1 MKKVILLFMSIIF
14 TIVNVN
20 AQGSCGT
27 AHPTQA
33 QYDFTKN
40 VVSNIMLTANAGMTC
55 IPIRPHIVRK
65 TDGTGGIS
73 LTEINQGISYLNEYY
88 FDMGVEFY
96 LCGTT
101 PDFIDSDTHYDFL
114 SANETAMTSAG
125 NEVTNA
131 INMYFVNG
139 INYSGGPSYIAGY
152 AYLPNNSLYSTR
164 IVMRNGSTANGETLV
179 HELGHHF
186 NLLHTF
192 QGTINGN
199 TDPDAENVPRSG
211 FPNANCSANGDLL
224 CDTDADP
231 GFATATFNTTTCTYT
246 GGGLDQNGVAYTPPI
261 SNVMSY
267 FPVTCQTPPVLT
279 LGQYFRMQQGKVIR
293 DGHSAYTMD
302 CPASVVADAT
312 SLIASFN
319 GLGVNLSWTD
329 NANNELGYFI
339 ERSTV
344 SASAGFRAYG
354 GLATGENA
362 TSFSDNSVSA
372 TTTYYYRVK
381 AVNDGCNEYSN
392 VATVTTTDIFCAAA
406 AGNSTDEFI
415 SNVAL
420 GSISNASTGD
430 NYTNYSATISTDL
443 TVGTVYPYTILSA
456 GNAGNGYAE
465 DTCAIWI
472 DWNQDGDFEDVDEW
486 ITNTA
491 GVAPYTGNITPPVTA
506 LIGNTIMRV
515 RIHYNEEI
523 SSPCGTSVWG
533 EVEDYGINVL
543 GGVVVCN
550 PTTVALPYTGISGS
564 AEFSHSTINSPTNL
578 PAPGPQEICGTN
590 FTLSYQTTPG
600 TDGSTNWFGTVSG
613 NGLSSQDFG
622 NESASFQTYPV
633 DVSTVNAVDIL
644 AIGTTVGGSV
654 FAGASE
660 DFTWWYSLDGAAQVP
675 FFTTTS
681 DGPLVASSLNLDVT
695 GINTI
700 QVGFTFEVNGGGDG
714 FENMNVAITE
724 YVAPSSVIAVTNTNL
739 SGFMYVEGSGPS
751 MVQLD
756 TVSGTG
762 LSGTMYATNVAS
774 FEFSYN
780 GTIWFA
786 DVDSIVPLAGNI
798 TPFQIFVR
806 LIAGLSVGNYSETM
820 TFSSTGATAVVVN
833 LTGEVT
839 AAPLVA
845 CSELFISEYG
855 EPSSGSGKYIEIYN
869 PTSGTVN
876 LSSYRLDKHTNGG
889 SGSTSSFTL
898 SGSLASGSTMV
909 IGNNLGDVPSSNL
922 TNSTICSFNGDDVME
937 LMKDVGAVFTG
948 IDIIGVDT
956 GSDPGTGWDV
966 AGTNNGTA
974 NKTLKR
980 KTSVQTPNTDWTAS
994 AGTTI
999 ADSEWEVITY
1009 SQADLGSHITAC
1021 VAVCSIDSINI
1032 GTQTACA
1039 PVTNFHTQELVVYY
1053 STAPASGTLNVN
1065 GQYFAITS
1073 SPQTIILDSLIS
1085 DGNSVNVIAEFSTNS
1100 SCSLTETAL
1109 FIAPVSCSVTC
1120 NVSGITTG
1128 AQTACIGVTNFYTQ
1142 ELIVTYTTA
1151 PATGTLNVNG
1161 QYFAITT
1168 SPQTI
1173 ILDSLISDGM
1183 SVNVTALFSD
1193 DVACTFTAN
1202 GVFTAAVDCTPA
1214 TPCAELIIS
1223 EYVEDGAQKYLE
1235 IYNPT
1240 GATIDLTNYDVVVY
1254 SNANTSPNSP
1264 INISGSIVSGGVYVI
1279 KGSSSN
1285 VWSGTANLTSGSLSF
1300 NGNDAVALRKSGAII
1315 DLIGPIGNTIY
1326 FGDDRTLTR
1335 LLSIQ
1340 VPADT
1345 YNVAEWTDTDPY
1357 TVADLG
1363 SHITACVTPVTFDWV
1378 GTTDTDWNTASNW
1391 SGNAVPSS
1399 TDLVT
1404 IPDVSSG
1411 SGNFPLITPSVILGD
1426 ITVDANSS
1434 LVVATGI
1441 VLDGTFTNNGTVTLQ
1456 DGAYLDDFINVGA
1469 SFVGEI
1475 TVETMAANGVTDDQR
1490 FITSPVNAPMFS
1502 EIADDLNGPW
1512 GAGAQ
1517 GTNGVAVTVDDCSIP
1532 TLTAASNYGNLFELN
1547 ESIITNGAQ
1556 CELEA
1561 WVVRSSGQLDN
1572 ARGYSAYLTNGS
1584 TFNFSGTPNTGAI
1597 QINATNSSS
1606 SHVIAEGWNL
1616 LGNPYPSPIS
1626 RNAVITAGA
1635 TDVQYF
1641 VTSGVYQGAYSA
1653 YNPGSNI
1660 AIAQGFQAHVNTT
1673 GNINF
1678 DNSMRNTGVSTWYAT
1693 NNWFEYKLEI
1703 SVFGANSADKTTL
1716 FYNNDATN
1724 GYEPMFDVQKRK
1736 SNPGHPTLSTFGV
1749 NKDLTLNG
1757 MSINDLGETVPMNL
1771 DAGANGTF
1779 TLSFAGKE
1787 TFPANTTIYVKDLQE
1802 DIVHNIANGDYIFM
1816 SSTTD
1821 NKDRFEIIFI
1831 PEISF
1836 LTTNVDCDGNEGS
1849 VQLLNT
1855 NYINDRTFDIVSD
1868 NGLISSNDLVNL
1880 NESLIAGSYSLNVND
1895 QYGGMQAYLVEIES
1909 ADIIEATFTVS
1920 STTLFVGEMLL
1931 LDNTTSNSNSVDW
1944 SIGNSIISNVNNA
1957 TYSFKGAGLY
1967 EIEMNVSNSECADLK
1982 TETVTVVNK
1991 TTGIET
1997 IEGED
2002 ITFYPNPVTDI
2013 LYINATKY
2021 ITIEIVDILGKTV
2034 VKTSNKTIN
2043 LENVSVGMYII
2054 QVYDT
2059 NNSLIGT
2066 EKLIKK

>member
-1 MKKVILLFMSIIF
+1 MKKYILIILIAFSANLFGQISF
-14 TIVNVN
+14 TSTKTWSAASVTVDAVSQCGVSLPSVSFAASDFGGCSGSTYSVTDVNVFVGWCKQSGTCAAPDTGNPFHAETSFCVNSPSTNTTLATSGTWSGSTALTQRMDTWFDQAAGSVPFGMPSDGTYLPNGGDLNTFNGTSPIGSWLVRAGDTGGGDPLCVNEYQIQVTATVIPPGNPATFGSNEWLVYAYSGTDYDLGGGVTYYGNYTEPLLSFDSRNRWGTNDSPAN
-20 AQGSCGT
+20 ASGYQGCDPGVDNHTVVSKRQGFPCEVYIVDVPNHDDGAKLFINGVQVFQDVGCCTSHLNVWTGVLGATDQVDFRHQEGGGGSHQGLTFNIITAALNAGTITAPVTITNCGT
-27 AHPTQA
+27 FTPGTMGSGSAASGGASASITNGGTTAYQWQLNGVDIGGATNVIYSPPSLSFGVYNYTRVATDKCGSTATSNTVTFTVNTNPTVT
-33 QYDFTKN
+33 FTAPTD
-40 VVSNIMLTANAGMTC
+40 LCLDAGNQTNQ
-55 IPIRPHIVRK
+55 
-65 TDGTGGIS
+65 TGGS
-73 LTEINQGISYLNEYY
+73 PTGGLYSGP
-88 FDMGVEFY
+88 GV
-96 LCGTT
+96 T
-101 PDFIDSDTHYDFL
+101 DTGD
-114 SANETAMTSAG
+114 
-125 NEVTNA
+125 
-131 INMYFVNG
+131 G
-139 INYSGGPSYIAGY
+139 INYS
-152 AYLPNNSLYSTR
+152 
-164 IVMRNGSTANGETLV
+164 
-179 HELGHHF
+179 F
-186 NLLHTF
+186 
-192 QGTINGN
+192 
-199 TDPDAENVPRSG
+199 DP
-211 FPNANCSANGDLL
+211 
-224 CDTDADP
+224 
-231 GFATATFNTTTCTYT
+231 
-246 GGGLDQNGVAYTPPI
+246 
-261 SNVMSY
+261 
-267 FPVTCQTPPVLT
+267 
-279 LGQYFRMQQGKVIR
+279 
-293 DGHSAYTMD
+293 
-302 CPASVVADAT
+302 
-312 SLIASFN
+312 
-319 GLGVNLSWTD
+319 
-329 NANNELGYFI
+329 
-339 ERSTV
+339 
-344 SASAGFRAYG
+344 
-354 GLATGENA
+354 
-362 TSFSDNSVSA
+362 
-372 TTTYYYRVK
+372 
-381 AVNDGCNEYSN
+381 
-392 VATVTTTDIFCAAA
+392 AA
-406 AGNSTDEFI
+406 AGVGTHTITYNFTDGNGCAGSANDAVVVFGLPT
-415 SNVAL
+415 VTFTAL
-420 GSISNASTGD
+420 AGLCLNAGVQAGLGNGTPTGGFYSGPGVTDTGD
-430 NYTNYSATISTDL
+430 GINYSFDPAAAG
-443 TVGTVYPYTILSA
+443 VGTHTITYNFTD
-456 GNAGNGYAE
+456 GNS
-465 DTCAIWI
+465 C
-472 DWNQDGDFEDVDEW
+472 
-486 ITNTA
+486 
-491 GVAPYTGNITPPVTA
+491 
-506 LIGNTIMRV
+506 
-515 RIHYNEEI
+515 
-523 SSPCGTSVWG
+523 
-533 EVEDYGINVL
+533 
-543 GGVVVCN
+543 
-550 PTTVALPYTGISGS
+550 SGS
-564 AEFSHSTINSPTNL
+564 AN
-578 PAPGPQEICGTN
+578 
-590 FTLSYQTTPG
+590 
-600 TDGSTNWFGTVSG
+600 D
-613 NGLSSQDFG
+613 
-622 NESASFQTYPV
+622 
-633 DVSTVNAVDIL
+633 
-644 AIGTTVGGSV
+644 
-654 FAGASE
+654 
-660 DFTWWYSLDGAAQVP
+660 
-675 FFTTTS
+675 
-681 DGPLVASSLNLDVT
+681 
-695 GINTI
+695 
-700 QVGFTFEVNGGGDG
+700 
-714 FENMNVAITE
+714 
-724 YVAPSSVIAVTNTNL
+724 
-739 SGFMYVEGSGPS
+739 
-751 MVQLD
+751 
-756 TVSGTG
+756 
-762 LSGTMYATNVAS
+762 
-774 FEFSYN
+774 
-780 GTIWFA
+780 
-786 DVDSIVPLAGNI
+786 
-798 TPFQIFVR
+798 
-806 LIAGLSVGNYSETM
+806 
-820 TFSSTGATAVVVN
+820 
-833 LTGEVT
+833 
-839 AAPLVA
+839 
-845 CSELFISEYG
+845 
-855 EPSSGSGKYIEIYN
+855 
-869 PTSGTVN
+869 
-876 LSSYRLDKHTNGG
+876 
-889 SGSTSSFTL
+889 
-898 SGSLASGSTMV
+898 
-909 IGNNLGDVPSSNL
+909 
-922 TNSTICSFNGDDVME
+922 
-937 LMKDVGAVFTG
+937 
-948 IDIIGVDT
+948 
-956 GSDPGTGWDV
+956 
-966 AGTNNGTA
+966 
-974 NKTLKR
+974 
-980 KTSVQTPNTDWTAS
+980 
-994 AGTTI
+994 
-999 ADSEWEVITY
+999 
-1009 SQADLGSHITAC
+1009 
-1021 VAVCSIDSINI
+1021 
-1032 GTQTACA
+1032 
-1039 PVTNFHTQELVVYY
+1039 
-1053 STAPASGTLNVN
+1053 
-1065 GQYFAITS
+1065 
-1073 SPQTIILDSLIS
+1073 
-1085 DGNSVNVIAEFSTNS
+1085 NVIIS
-1100 SCSLTETAL
+1100 
-1109 FIAPVSCSVTC
+1109 
-1120 NVSGITTG
+1120 
-1128 AQTACIGVTNFYTQ
+1128 ACI
-1142 ELIVTYTTA
+1142 
-1151 PATGTLNVNG
+1151 
-1161 QYFAITT
+1161 
-1168 SPQTI
+1168 
-1173 ILDSLISDGM
+1173 
-1183 SVNVTALFSD
+1183 
-1193 DVACTFTAN
+1193 
-1202 GVFTAAVDCTPA
+1202 
-1214 TPCAELIIS
+1214 
-1223 EYVEDGAQKYLE
+1223 
-1235 IYNPT
+1235 
-1240 GATIDLTNYDVVVY
+1240 
-1254 SNANTSPNSP
+1254 
-1264 INISGSIVSGGVYVI
+1264 
-1279 KGSSSN
+1279 
-1285 VWSGTANLTSGSLSF
+1285 
-1300 NGNDAVALRKSGAII
+1300 
-1315 DLIGPIGNTIY
+1315 
-1326 FGDDRTLTR
+1326 
-1335 LLSIQ
+1335 
-1340 VPADT
+1340 
-1345 YNVAEWTDTDPY
+1345 
-1357 TVADLG
+1357 
-1363 SHITACVTPVTFDWV
+1363 TFDWV

-1816 SSTTD
+1816 ASTTD

-1855 NYINDRTFDIVSD
+1855 NYINNRTFDIVSD